1 MQGMRL
7 KRLIPFVVLA
17 LGIFWSS
24 SMGGLRFTPIYEALS
39 IKAQKNSPPHIAFE
53 ELIESE
59 RLQKTAQRQV
69 APVRVVLLG
78 SDKNSSAPLYS
89 QRVQLSEMVITKNVE
104 TLQHATTQVAS
115 ASSQE
120 TNYSVASE
128 GSTAWMNELPREQA
142 HRLREA
148 NQRSEVLNQDWS
160 SGTTWAEMAKEVLEK
175 SGILK
180 EPAPAE
186 SANKVYVAST
196 DAHGQVRTRPPQA
209 HVSLRNEVREN
220 KYQGYEAT
228 FASDED
234 EKRYAASIASNNDA
248 ASASL
253 AAAETTTLASVDYD
267 RFKGASTVADLPT
280 FLRIQGPLEI
290 TGGLAVTNEHHIEIR
305 RSDEG
310 VLKELGK
317 VDLTQGLYNIQI
329 EGSTGTI
336 LARLVSKEGKIM
348 GEGSFRLS
356 QLAIAKGSNQ
366 GPKIKIAPQPDF
378 SGVTTSAYNPAVM
391 DSAPANTR
399 VTFVKGASEVLAK
412 KDGLVAMDNVAKGSS
427 TILRAAAPNHLQ
439 TASLIVSG
447 QEFKAPLY
455 PDSMIKALQDIVS
468 QQRATSFDGAP
479 TIIWGKASLDGKPVA
494 GITVSVETDPSL
506 QPIYFDQF
514 MIPNSNLQS
523 TSENGIF
530 AFVSVTP
537 GFYSLLATRG
547 DAIFGYQNVMVEEGS
562 VALGDVDATMK
573 FESVPLRVYDAFT
586 GEGRAAQITMQSL
599 SEEVNVKDGLSM
611 VNLPQIS
618 RLGMMRVQPEGSDY
632 VAARYI
638 YNDKDAFVHLPL
650 VHWSWLSAI
659 KTYLKID
666 DAPSAGF
673 IVGFVPDENFEVYLA
688 GYDQFEARHIVYFDM
703 QGRILQN
710 RKGIAGGGF
719 ILYNVPEDTH
729 EVVVVGERTQKIYS
743 RVIPV
748 DANSLSVLNFRE

>member
-1 MQGMRL
+1 
-7 KRLIPFVVLA
+7 
-17 LGIFWSS
+17 
-24 SMGGLRFTPIYEALS
+24 MGGLRFTPIYEALS

-59 RLQKTAQRQV
+59 RIQKTAQMQIE
-69 APVRVVLLG
+69 PVRVVLLG

-89 QRVQLSEMVITKNVE
+89 QRVQLAEMVITKNVE
-104 TLQHATTQVAS
+104 TLHHATTQVAS
-115 ASSQE
+115 LPSQDA
-120 TNYSVASE
+120 NYTVASE
-128 GSTAWMNELPREQA
+128 GSTSWMSELPREQA

-148 NQRSEVLNQDWS
+148 NQRSEVLNQDWT
-160 SGTTWAEMAKEVLEK
+160 SGTTWAEMAKDVLEK
-175 SGILK
+175 SGALK
-180 EPAPAE
+180 EQAPAA
-186 SANKVYVAST
+186 STNKVYVAST
-196 DAHGQVRTRPPQA
+196 DANGQVRTRPSQA
-209 HVSLRNEVREN
+209 HVSVRDDGGN
-220 KYQGYEAT
+220 NNYKDYEAT
-228 FASDED
+228 FASPED
-234 EKRYAASIASNNDA
+234 EKRYLASIANKTETA
-248 ASASL
+248 GESAGS
-253 AAAETTTLASVDYD
+253 TTIASVDYD

-290 TGGLAVTNEHHIEIR
+290 TGGLAVTNEHHIEVR

-317 VDLTQGLYNIQI
+317 VDLTQGLYNIQV

-356 QLAIAKGSNQ
+356 QLAIAKGFNQ
-366 GPKIKIAPQPDF
+366 GPKIKITPQPDF

-427 TILRAAAPNHLQ
+427 TILRAAAPKHLQ
-439 TASLIVSG
+439 TASIIVSG

-455 PDSMIKALQDIVS
+455 PETMIAALQDIVS
-468 QQRATSFDGAP
+468 QQRATSFEGAP
-479 TIIWGKASLDGKPVA
+479 TIVWGKTSLDGKPVS
-494 GITVSVETDPSL
+494 GITVSVESDPSL
-506 QPIYFDQF
+506 QPVYFDQF
-514 MIPNSNLQS
+514 MIPNPQLQA

-537 GFYSLLATRG
+537 GFHSLLATRG

-562 VALGDVDATMK
+562 VALGDVEATMK
-573 FESVPLRVYDAFT
+573 FESVPMRVYDAFT

-599 SEEVNVKDGLSM
+599 SDELEVKDGLAM
-611 VNLPQIS
+611 INLPQIS

-688 GYDQFEARHIVYFDM
+688 GYDQFDARHIVYFDM

>member
-7 KRLIPFVVLA
+7 KRLTPFVVLA

-24 SMGGLRFTPIYEALS
+24 SIGGLRFTPIYEALS

-69 APVRVVLLG
+69 ENVQIVLLG

-89 QRVQLSEMVITKNVE
+89 QRVQISEMVITKNVE
-104 TLQHATTQVAS
+104 TLEPAS
-115 ASSQE
+115 TS
-120 TNYSVASE
+120 YSVASE
-128 GSTAWMNELPREQA
+128 GSTTWMNDLPKEQA

-160 SGTTWAEMAKEVLEK
+160 SGTTWAEMAKEVLDK
-175 SGILK
+175 SGALK
-180 EPAPAE
+180 DSPQNSTP
-186 SANKVYVAST
+186 NKVYVAST
-196 DAHGQVRTRPPQA
+196 DSSGQLRTRPPEA
-209 HVSLRNEVREN
+209 HVSVRTGSGSE

-228 FASDED
+228 FASPED
-234 EKRYAASIASNNDA
+234 EQRFANSMASNGNSDDSRGEA
-248 ASASL
+248 
-253 AAAETTTLASVDYD
+253 TTIASVDYD

-280 FLRIQGPLEI
+280 FLRVQGPIEI

-310 VLKELGK
+310 ILKELGK

-356 QLAIAKGSNQ
+356 QLANMKGSNL

-427 TILRAAAPNHLQ
+427 TILRAAAPKHLQ
-439 TASLIVSG
+439 TASIIVSG

-455 PDSMIKALQDIVS
+455 PESMIKALQDIVS
-468 QQRATSFDGAP
+468 QQRAISFEGAP
-479 TIIWGKASLDGKPVA
+479 TIIWGKTSLDGKPAA
-494 GITVSVETDPSL
+494 GITVSVETDPGL
-506 QPIYFDQF
+506 QAIYFDQF
-514 MIPNSNLQS
+514 MIPNPNLQS

-530 AFVSVTP
+530 AFVSVAP

-562 VALGDVDATMK
+562 VALGDIDATMK
-573 FESVPLRVYDAFT
+573 FESVPVRVYDAFT
-586 GEGRAAQITMQSL
+586 GEGRAAQVTMQSL
-599 SEEVNVKDGLSM
+599 SEEIEVKDGLAM
-611 VNLPQIS
+611 VQLPQVS

-688 GYDQFEARHIVYFDM
+688 GYDQFDTRHIVYFDM

-719 ILYNVPEDTH
+719 IMYNVPEDTH

-748 DANSLSVLNFRE
+748 DPNSLSVLNFRE